1 MVEIGYKLF
10 TESHSAPE
18 LVKNARLAEDAGFS
32 FLSISDHYLPW
43 ISNHGHAGF
52 AWCTIGAIS
61 QATSR
66 ARVSTGVTCP
76 LMRYHPAIVA
86 QAAATAANLIPGRF
100 ELGLGT
106 GENLNEHIVGGVF
119 PTSEPVRLDMLREAV
134 KIIRTLWKGG
144 MQDYHGAY
152 YTVDNAQIFELPQDL
167 PPIRISAQGP
177 MAAEVAGE
185 IGDALIHFDQKPE
198 EVIEMFRTSGG
209 EGKSCMVE
217 TTVCYG
223 RSVDEAKRTAYEW
236 FPMAANKGE
245 LNWVVPTPAHFEQ
258 MQQMVTPED
267 VAKNVLCG
275 PDPQKIIEKVGKL
288 VDMGYDS
295 VLLHQVGPDQERFIN
310 LAHDII
316 LPEFGIK
323 PPRIESGGRMIPGP
337 GRAR

>member
-43 ISNHGHAGF
+43 IPNHGRAGF
-52 AWCTIGAIS
+52 AWCTIGAVS

-76 LMRYHPAIVA
+76 LIRYHPAIIA
-86 QAAATAANLIPGRF
+86 QAAATAANLMPGRF

-106 GENLNEHIVGGVF
+106 GENLNEHVTGGIF
-119 PTSEPVRLDMLREAV
+119 PTSEPLRLGMLREAV

-144 MQDYHGAY
+144 MQDYSGMY
-152 YTVDNAQIFELPQDL
+152 YTLDNAQIFELPEVL

-185 IGDALIHFDQKPE
+185 IGDALIHFEQKPE
-198 EVIEMFRTSGG
+198 EVVETFRASGG
-209 EGKSCMVE
+209 EGKSCMIE
-217 TTVCYG
+217 TVVCYAG
-223 RSVDEAKRTAYEW
+223 SEEEAKRTAYEW

-258 MQQMVTPED
+258 LQQMVTPED

-295 VLLHQVGPDQERFIN
+295 VLLHQVGPEQERFIN
-310 LAHDII
+310 LARDVI

-323 PPRIESGGRMIPGP
+323 PPRPESGGRMVIGP
-337 GRAR
+337 AR